1 MTQLEQLQH
10 GSTEFVNFRTRLR
23 NPLMPQCS
31 PRLSGRIFGGLRLPA
46 FGAAQFVAR
55 QTRLLFALAIFM
67 VLGLPDLHA
76 QKPRKLLFPYS
87 VVNYS
92 SLPWMMAKDAGLFR
106 KQDLD
111 VDLVFMGSS
120 NLIIQSMLAGSVPVA
135 GVAGPAVISS
145 VVAGGDVVTVAN
157 LAPLTIALMVNPS
170 IQKPEDLKGKK
181 IGVPR
186 LGAVAHFAIRMIL
199 DRHGIKDAAIIQ
211 MGSQP
216 EAAAGM
222 RRQSIDGAMISLPLN
237 YVLEK
242 EGYRQLVGPQD
253 YRKLGIQFIS
263 QGISARKSYIA
274 SNRDAVLRLI
284 KATLEGLKLMSTQES
299 AAKKTLAKYTRQTD
313 PESLD
318 RAYRFGLETLNKD
331 PTIPQE
337 AIISMVRLMSDLALI
352 DRSAATNTPPEAFY
366 DNSFAD
372 EMKRTGFL
380 TDLWK

>member
-1 MTQLEQLQH
+1 MRQFQHDSLRFAHFSTQRH
-10 GSTEFVNFRTRLR
+10 
-23 NPLMPQCS
+23 NPLMAQHP
-31 PRLSGRIFGGLRLPA
+31 PLLSGRIIGGSRLPV

-55 QTRLLFALAIFM
+55 RNLLLFALSI
-67 VLGLPDLHA
+67 VVVIGLPDLHA
-76 QKPRKLLFPYS
+76 QKPPQILFPYS

-92 SLPWMMAKDAGLFR
+92 SLPWMIAKDAGLFR

-199 DRHGIKDAAIIQ
+199 DRHAIKDAAIIQ

-242 EGYRQLVGPQD
+242 EGFRQFVGPQD

-274 SNRDAVLRLI
+274 SNRDVVLRLM
-284 KATLEGLKLMSTQES
+284 KATMEGLKLMSTQES
-299 AAKKTLAKYTRQTD
+299 TAKKILAKYTRQSD
-313 PESLD
+313 P
-318 RAYRFGLETLNKD
+318 
-331 PTIPQE
+331 
-337 AIISMVRLMSDLALI
+337 
-352 DRSAATNTPPEAFY
+352 
-366 DNSFAD
+366 
-372 EMKRTGFL
+372 
-380 TDLWK
+380 

>member
-1 MTQLEQLQH
+1 MRPLQH
-10 GSTEFVNFRTRLR
+10 GSTGFDNFETWRH
-23 NPLMPQCS
+23 NPLISQWS
-31 PRLSGRIFGGLRLPA
+31 VLSGRILGGLRVPA

-55 QTRLLFALAIFM
+55 GDRLLFALA
-67 VLGLPDLHA
+67 VVVALGLSDLNA
-76 QKPRKLLFPYS
+76 QKPPRILFPYS

-92 SLPWMMAKDAGLFR
+92 SLPWMIAKDAGLFR

-170 IQKPEDLKGKK
+170 VQKPEDLKGKK

-199 DRHGIKDAAIIQ
+199 DRHGIKNAAIIQ

-274 SNRDAVLRLI
+274 SNRDVVLRLI
-284 KATLEGLKLMSTQES
+284 KATMEGLKLMSTQEN
-299 AAKKTLAKYTRQTD
+299 AAKKILAKYTRQTD
-313 PESLD
+313 SESLD
-318 RAYRFGLETLNKD
+318 RAYRFGLETLNRD

-337 AIISMVRLMSDLALI
+337 AIISMVRLMADLALI
-352 DRSAATNTPPEAFY
+352 DRSAASNTPPAAFY

>member
-1 MTQLEQLQH
+1 
-10 GSTEFVNFRTRLR
+10 
-23 NPLMPQCS
+23 
-31 PRLSGRIFGGLRLPA
+31 
-46 FGAAQFVAR
+46 
-55 QTRLLFALAIFM
+55 
-67 VLGLPDLHA
+67 
-76 QKPRKLLFPYS
+76 
-87 VVNYS
+87 
-92 SLPWMMAKDAGLFR
+92 
-106 KQDLD
+106 
-111 VDLVFMGSS
+111 
-120 NLIIQSMLAGSVPVA
+120 
-135 GVAGPAVISS
+135 
-145 VVAGGDVVTVAN
+145 
-157 LAPLTIALMVNPS
+157 MVNPS